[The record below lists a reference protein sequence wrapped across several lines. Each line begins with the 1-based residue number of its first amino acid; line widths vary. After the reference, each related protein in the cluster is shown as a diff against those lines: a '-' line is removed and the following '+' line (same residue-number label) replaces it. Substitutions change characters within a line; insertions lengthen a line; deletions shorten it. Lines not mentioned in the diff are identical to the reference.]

1 MWNTKLKFATLT
13 LGTVLTLA
21 GPAVALARDRDDFRQ
36 RDDHN
41 FTTSF
46 RNREIERQ
54 REIERVRLER
64 ERFEQRR
71 NRNRFRNSYSY
82 GNDYRTYSNGYYDNA
97 GRWCPYR

>member
-21 GPAVALARDRDDFRQ
+21 VPAMAAPRDRDDFRQ
-36 RDDHN
+36 RDDRN

-46 RNREIERQ
+46 RNRENERQ

-64 ERFEQRR
+64 ERFDQRASH
-71 NRNRFRNSYSY
+71 NRYVNN
-82 GNDYRTYSNGYYDNA
+82 YRTNNKGYYDSAN
-97 GRWCPYR
+97 RWHPYR